1 MALIK
6 ESTTSKSQRFFKRD
20 SHMGKTVTNKDL
32 VDPKNI
38 WQSLF
43 KETKQTWCKTSL
55 LHKKITG

>member
-38 WQSLF
+38 
-43 KETKQTWCKTSL
+43 
-55 LHKKITG
+55 